1 MSRGHRLKRQRYRK
15 TNLILVHGLW
25 FGAWSLRALN
35 RRLCRYGFKTSHF
48 AYPATSASLDAHA
61 GSLYEFASSAKTDD
75 LHFLGHSFGGLVILR
90 MMSETPDLPPG
101 RIVLLGSPLGGSVVA
116 RRMRHLPGSGKLLGE
131 ARTTLEAGY
140 SRLPKDR
147 ETGLIAGSI
156 GVGLGFFMGG
166 TAGPGDGTIAL
177 REASIPGLQDR
188 MVLPVSHSGLLFSGQ
203 VARRAA
209 NFFDTGRFQT

>member
-1 MSRGHRLKRQRYRK
+1 MKVLPRQCDRE

-25 FGAWSLRALN
+25 YGAWSLRALSC
-35 RRLCRYGFKTSHF
+35 RLCRYGFKISRF
-48 AYPATSASLDAHA
+48 AYPASSASLGAHA
-61 GSLYEFASSAKTDD
+61 GSLYEFASTAESDN
-75 LHFLGHSFGGLVILR
+75 LHFLGHSLGGLVILR

-101 RIVLLGSPLGGSVVA
+101 RIVLLGSPLRGSIVA
-116 RRMRHLPGSGKLLGE
+116 RRMRNLPGSGKLLGA

-166 TAGPGDGTIAL
+166 TDGPGDGTISL

-188 MVLPVSHSGLLFSGQ
+188 MVLPVSHSCLLYSGK
-203 VARRAA
+203 VARHAA
-209 NFFDTGRFQT
+209 NFLETVRFQH